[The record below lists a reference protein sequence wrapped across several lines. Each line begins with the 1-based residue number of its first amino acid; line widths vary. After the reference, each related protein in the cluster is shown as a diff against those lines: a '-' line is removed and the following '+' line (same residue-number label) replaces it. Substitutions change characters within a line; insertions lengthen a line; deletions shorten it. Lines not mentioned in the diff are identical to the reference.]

1 MTLDSKT
8 GQRTY
13 LTFGILFLLF
23 SALFTMATI
32 STGIFPAGH
41 ELVMIGVSVMS
52 FCLAYLYPQFKEN
65 DERSRR
71 IREKGMFYSYFFMLG
86 YMIILMSLFQFDL
99 LQLDGYQTVCLLSSL
114 LMMTVFIN
122 LVVLARRY

>member
-1 MTLDSKT
+1 MDSKT